1 MNTSYFREFTVLA
14 EMKNYWE
21 AAERL
26 FMNQSTLSKHIK
38 AMEAE
43 LGVQLFNRSTRRV
56 ELTKYG
62 KALLP
67 FAQSIIRQEAEFSSL
82 FMQMQNQEEGLL
94 VIGSIPVMAQYG
106 ITSLLS
112 VFQKGNPQNNVK
124 IIEEDPQNLVGL
136 LRNKK
141 CELIFLRESKLDFEK
156 NFMED
161 HELVRIP
168 FVRDH
173 LVALL
178 PREHP
183 LAGKKQLTLRDLKDE
198 SFCMIKEGTLM
209 YNLCIDA
216 CHASGF
222 IPKITFTSHR
232 IESILDMVASGD
244 RIGLLMNCH
253 VNLPEN
259 VANYGKNWVS
269 VDITPPLYSQISL
282 CYLADAHLSETAEKF
297 VDFIKKMSISSN
309 TKA

>member
-1 MNTSYFREFTVLA
+1 MNTSFFREFTVLA

>member
-1 MNTSYFREFTVLA
+1 MNTSFFREFTVLA

-178 PREHP
+178 PWEHP

>member
-38 AMEAE
+38 AMETE
-43 LGVQLFNRSTRRV
+43 LGVQLFDRSTRRV

-62 KALLP
+62 SALLP
-67 FAQSIIRQEAEFSSL
+67 FAQSIIRQETEYSAL
-82 FMQMQNQEEGLL
+82 FLQMQYQEKGLL

-106 ITSLLS
+106 ITNLLS
-112 VFQKGNPQNNVK
+112 VFQKRNPQKIVK
-124 IIEEDPQNLVGL
+124 IIEEDPQDLEDL
-136 LRNKK
+136 LRKK
-141 CELIFLRESKLDFEK
+141 RCELIFQRESKLDFEK

-178 PREHP
+178 PRKHP
-183 LAGKKQLTLRDLKDE
+183 LADRKQIKLPELKDE
-198 SFCMIKEGTLM
+198 NFCLIKEGTLM

-222 IPKITFTSHR
+222 VPRTSFTSHR
-232 IESILDMVASGD
+232 IESILDMVTSGD
-244 RIGLLMNCH
+244 CVGLLMNCH

-259 VANYGKNWVS
+259 VAHYETDWVA
-269 VDITPPLYSQISL
+269 VDITPPIYSQISL

-309 TKA
+309 TPA